1 LVNIECI
8 KVRAFLF
15 LLINCMNTDTQT
27 YIQKWTNKKPL
38 LAKTAQKRAKYIMVI
53 PAQTLQQAGKMI
65 GVR

>member
-1 LVNIECI
+1 
-8 KVRAFLF
+8 
-15 LLINCMNTDTQT
+15 MNTDTQT